1 MLASV
6 KYVISEHK
14 RNYPLIIK
22 MAFMNTEKQTIRSSL
37 GLAWTYFHDVIYVL
51 VFVMFRLLISGSG
64 TVMGMNSIIYLMT
77 GMIPWFLINDVLNQG
92 SMSIRNN
99 KGIVQSIR
107 FSVAVL
113 PTIDVVSIF
122 IKRLFSFVMLFGV
135 VILFGYIKYFHVS
148 LFLYYILCAFALCI
162 AMNLLLSAIIAIS
175 DDFRQFYMAIVRVL
189 IYTMPILWDFSR
201 AKSFWVNVLL
211 RINPMVYVIK
221 GFRDAF
227 VLGPTQDLLYTLYFW
242 VCTIA
247 IFMLGSFVQFK
258 LRKYYADFV

>member
-1 MLASV
+1 MFTSI
-6 KYVISEHK
+6 KYIINEHK
-14 RNYPLIIK
+14 KNYLLIIK
-22 MAFMNTEKQTIRSSL
+22 IAFMNTEKQTVRSSL

-64 TVMGMNSIIYLMT
+64 TIMGMNSILYLMT

-92 SMSIRNN
+92 SMCIRNN

-107 FSVAVL
+107 FSVPVL

-122 IKRLFSFVMLFGV
+122 IKRLFSFVMLFSV
-135 VILFGYIKYFHVS
+135 IILFGYIKYFHFW
-148 LFLYYILCAFALCI
+148 LFIYYILCAFALCFS
-162 AMNLLLSAIIAIS
+162 MNLLISAVVAIS
-175 DDFRQFYMAIVRVL
+175 DDFHQFYMAIVRIL
-189 IYTMPILWDFSR
+189 IYTMPILWDFSGVR
-201 AKSFWVNVLL
+201 SLFINVLL

-242 VCTIA
+242 GCILGL
-247 IFMLGSFVQFK
+247 FMLGCFVQYK